1 MTEERFTSRSEKT
14 CTVLELKGRMIEND
28 SYDDLVVYVE
38 NQLAQGNRKF
48 IIDLGG
54 LRLINS
60 SGINL
65 LVGLIKKINDHSAQV
80 VFTRV
85 PEKVSELLNIIRL
98 NAVLSVQ
105 NSIDDGIQFLN

>member
-1 MTEERFTSRSEKT
+1 MTEERFTARTENE
-14 CTVLELKGRMIEND
+14 CTVLELKGKLIEND
-28 SYDDLVVYVE
+28 SYEDLVTFLE
-38 NQLAQGNRKF
+38 NELSAGKRKF
-48 IIDLGG
+48 IIDLGD

-65 LVGLIKKINDHSAQV
+65 LVGLIKKINDFSGQV

-85 PEKVSELLNIIRL
+85 PDKVSELLNIIRL

>member
-1 MTEERFTSRSEKT
+1 MTEERFTSRTENE
-14 CTVLELKGRMIEND
+14 CTVLELKGKMIENE
-28 SYDDLVVYVE
+28 SYDDLAVFVDE
-38 NQLAQGNRKF
+38 QLAQGKRKF

-65 LVGLIKKINDHSAQV
+65 LVALIKKINEHSAQV

-105 NSIDDGIQFLN
+105 NSIADGIQFLN